1 MLCPFAGAVT
11 LLCLGPLTNVALAIR
26 MDPNFCTNV
35 KEIFIM
41 GGNIE
46 GKCGFMWHK
55 RAVIL

>member
-26 MDPNFCTNV
+26 MDPRFCTNV

-41 GGNIE
+41 GGNME
-46 GKCGFMWHK
+46 GKCGF
-55 RAVIL
+55 V